1 METKHLI
8 EHEEILT
15 TSADNLI
22 TLTNMRLRYQS
33 GNDHFISM
41 MLEKISAIEINYT
54 SKFWALLLGIIIIII
69 GGGLTLTQSND
80 QEVGLIGVFVGV
92 VLIIYYIATRK
103 HVVQI
108 SAECGTK
115 IIFFTKGMK
124 RESLLDFIN
133 KIEVA
138 KNKRYLTNIK

>member
-8 EHEEILT
+8 EQEEILT

-22 TLTNMRLRYQS
+22 TLTSLRLRYQS
-33 GNDHFISM
+33 GKDHFISM

-54 SKFWALLLGIIIIII
+54 SKFWALLLGIIIAIV
-69 GGGLTLTQSND
+69 GAGFTATQSHD
-80 QEVGLIGVFVGV
+80 QEVGLIGVFLGV
-92 VLIIYYIATRK
+92 IFIVYYIATRK

-133 KIEVA
+133 KIEAA
-138 KNKRYLTNIK
+138 KNKRYLSNIK

>member
-1 METKHLI
+1 METKHLL
-8 EHEEILT
+8 EQEEILT

-22 TLTNMRLRYQS
+22 TLTNIRLRYQS

-41 MLEKISAIEINYT
+41 MLEKICSIEINYK
-54 SKFWALLLGIIIIII
+54 SKFWALLLGIILIILGGGFAATQRYDQAIGFIGVII
-69 GGGLTLTQSND
+69 G
-80 QEVGLIGVFVGV
+80 II
-92 VLIIYYIATRK
+92 LIIFYMVTRK

-108 SAECGTK
+108 TSGCGTK

-133 KIEVA
+133 KIEAA
-138 KNKRYLTNIK
+138 KNKRYISGK